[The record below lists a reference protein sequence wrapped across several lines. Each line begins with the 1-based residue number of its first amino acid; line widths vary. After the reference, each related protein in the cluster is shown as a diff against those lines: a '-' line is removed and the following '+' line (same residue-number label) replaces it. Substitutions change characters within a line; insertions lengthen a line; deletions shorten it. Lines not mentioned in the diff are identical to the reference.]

1 MKITGRLLIEM
12 IEEAMGISVP
22 GFNLKIS
29 VGEIRDLTKE
39 IGLQHHDEKELD
51 KLLGG
56 KSDREI
62 LDLQKLFGEKPYM
75 KWTPSSRDKYESGK
89 KTTFT
94 KNPGRGFFGAW
105 FAIARAI
112 TLKVFNNN
120 PGFAALNEWA
130 QQYERNAK
138 NPRDVPRLSFRT
150 DYAYMVGRGM
160 LGDWKEAY
168 RLKDSIQSRIG
179 MVLDLQ
185 AEEEDVKV
193 MGREK

>member
-1 MKITGRLLIEM
+1 M
-12 IEEAMGISVP
+12 
-22 GFNLKIS
+22 
-29 VGEIRDLTKE
+29 
-39 IGLQHHDEKELD
+39 
-51 KLLGG
+51 
-56 KSDREI
+56 
-62 LDLQKLFGEKPYM
+62 
-75 KWTPSSRDKYESGK
+75 
-89 KTTFT
+89 
-94 KNPGRGFFGAW
+94 
-105 FAIARAI
+105 
-112 TLKVFNNN
+112 
-120 PGFAALNEWA
+120 NEWA